1 MAPNDKDNQTR
12 ATPAVQ
18 LAALALLLYVAGG
31 ADAETLVAL
40 VPYALQALAFVYVA
54 NLGNTPDA
62 IIDDLEI
69 PLPIVGN
76 VLGDFV
82 SGTVEAA
89 AMAGNFG
96 AYVLMVM
103 LRPLFTG
110 FSCGVISLIDWMPGV
125 PTPYACKPEHKAVQ
139 PSKAG
144 GAPDLANAHRAAMSH
159 VSATSGALR

>member
-1 MAPNDKDNQTR
+1 MQWC
-12 ATPAVQ
+12 TPT
-18 LAALALLLYVAGG
+18 
-31 ADAETLVAL
+31 ETLVAL

-96 AYVLMVM
+96 AAHAYD
-103 LRPLFTG
+103 RPARST
-110 FSCGVISLIDWMPGV
+110 
-125 PTPYACKPEHKAVQ
+125 Y
-139 PSKAG
+139 
-144 GAPDLANAHRAAMSH
+144 GASPWALANAWMRRSCTACGWSRPSSQSPH
-159 VSATSGALR
+159 VCAQQL